1 MNNPVLPN
9 AQLSIIHR
17 RPKVSAKPD
26 ELKTLGDHIRRR
38 RKALRLP
45 QREVAARSRHRA
57 ISVLNGRTTMLSRR
71 FVSCRPS
78 LRSWATIRARLCA
91 PETKPA
97 NAENGQAG
105 GAGRGVGSRF
115 VNI

>member
-45 QREVAARSRHRA
+45 QREVAARLGTVR
-57 ISVLNGRTTMLSRR
+57 ISVLNWENNHAEPQVR
-71 FVSCRPS
+71 FMPAILAFLGYDPRPT
-78 LRSWATIRARLCA
+78 LRAGNEA
-91 PETKPA
+91 A
-97 NAENGQAG
+97 NAENGQAQ
-105 GAGRGVGSRF
+105 AAQEEALAAVL
-115 VNI
+115 